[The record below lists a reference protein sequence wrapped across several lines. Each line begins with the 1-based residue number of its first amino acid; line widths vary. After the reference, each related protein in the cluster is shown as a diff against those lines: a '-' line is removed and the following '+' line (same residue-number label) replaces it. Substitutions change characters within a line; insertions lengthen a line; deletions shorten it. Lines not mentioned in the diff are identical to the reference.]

1 MDMSQLAQ
9 QLKDLGISSRYYRF
23 GQHGAGFSED
33 SFLMESG
40 DGTFDVLYMERGK
53 ASLLVSFSS
62 EDAACSYLFKQLTQ
76 DDSYKS
82 RAPR

>member
-9 QLKDLGISSRYYRF
+9 QLKYHGISSRHYRF
-23 GQHGAGFSED
+23 GQHGAGFSDD
-33 SFLMESG
+33 SFLIEPR
-40 DGTFDVLYMERGK
+40 DGSFDVLYMERGK
-53 ASLLVSFSS
+53 ASLLASFSS

-76 DDSYKS
+76 DDSFKI

>member
-1 MDMSQLAQ
+1 
-9 QLKDLGISSRYYRF
+9 
-23 GQHGAGFSED
+23 
-33 SFLMESG
+33 MESG